1 MSATFQ
7 VIALSSR
14 DPDGRDTLDEP
25 KLLYPDAL
33 KTARQLKDQGK
44 AFRVIAYG
52 EHPADQMQ
60 AFSDLGALE

>member
-1 MSATFQ
+1 MAATFH

-33 KTARQLKDQGK
+33 ETARQLKDQGK
-44 AFRVIAYG
+44 AFRVVAYG
-52 EHPADQMQ
+52 EHSADQMQ
-60 AFSDLGALE
+60 AFGDLGALE